1 MKAQIFSDNYVNPLS
16 TQMVK
21 HTQMIL
27 RQIVDELFDHFAGLV
42 LKGLRHKGYPENVKI
57 LCN

>member
-16 TQMVK
+16 AQMVK

-27 RQIVDELFDHFAGLV
+27 QQIVDELFDHFAGLA